1 MNAQPYPGIFNQGDF
16 SGASF
21 DQALGSDGGALFQ
34 DVVNKARSG
43 SSSETGEFE
52 RIMDKLYDEER
63 LQRVSDIML
72 NQQKQQL
79 SEAAKYKALFQLPK
93 TITEA
98 MFLPE
103 QIRAAGTIGAANI
116 LAQSG
121 KNVGQIYAQGL
132 KPMQVDVP
140 TVNYGFMS

>member
-1 MNAQPYPGIFNQGDF
+1 MNAQPYPGIFNQGGF
-16 SGASF
+16 PGANF

-34 DVVNKARSG
+34 DAVNKARNG

-52 RIMDKLYDEER
+52 RIMDKLYDEGR

-79 SEAAKYKALFQLPK
+79 SEAAKYKALFQLPEK
-93 TITEA
+93 ITEA
-98 MFLPE
+98 IVLPN

-132 KPMQVDVP
+132 KPMQVDIP

>member
-1 MNAQPYPGIFNQGDF
+1 MNAQPYPGIFNQGGF

-34 DVVNKARSG
+34 DAVNKARSG
-43 SSSETGEFE
+43 SSNQTGEFE
-52 RIMDKLYDEER
+52 RIMEKFLDEGR
-63 LQRVSDIML
+63 LQRTSDIML

-79 SEAAKYKALFQLPK
+79 AEAAKYKALFQLPAK
-93 TITEA
+93 ITEA
-98 MFLPE
+98 MILPN

-116 LAQSG
+116 LAKSG
-121 KNVGQIYAQGL
+121 QNIGQIYAQGL